1 MLIGLISDTHIT
13 QKRGK
18 LPQRVL
24 KEFMSVDLIIHAG
37 DITQKKVL
45 EELEKIAPVTAV
57 LGNNDKLNLNKTEII
72 NAENFKIG
80 INHGTSY
87 SDDFDKLYK
96 LAGKL
101 EVDVLIT
108 GHTHKPHLEIIEN
121 VLLVNPGS
129 SNRPIKSDAS
139 AAILN
144 IDKSHE
150 LIRDIEVDFININH
164 RISTE
169 LPSEK

>member
-57 LGNNDKLNLNKTEII
+57 LGNNDKLNLN
-72 NAENFKIG
+72 
-80 INHGTSY
+80 
-87 SDDFDKLYK
+87 
-96 LAGKL
+96 
-101 EVDVLIT
+101 
-108 GHTHKPHLEIIEN
+108 
-121 VLLVNPGS
+121 
-129 SNRPIKSDAS
+129 
-139 AAILN
+139 
-144 IDKSHE
+144 
-150 LIRDIEVDFININH
+150 
-164 RISTE
+164 
-169 LPSEK
+169 